1 MKKLFLFLAFLSG
14 LSFSSSGQNQTAE
27 KQIEQVI
34 ENLFQGMKSKNQQL
48 LEKAFHE
55 DAIMHTVA
63 ASPDGTRLGA
73 NSVKDFINRIAVSPA
88 ETVLDERIQSYH
100 IRVDGDMA
108 SAWTPYR
115 FYVNDGFSHCGV
127 NSFQL
132 IRIDGEWKITY
143 VIDTRR
149 KDNCD

>member
-1 MKKLFLFLAFLSG
+1 MIRQLGLLVFIFCFSLNVVAQQHNEEKAIEEVISTLF
-14 LSFSSSGQNQTAE
+14 
-27 KQIEQVI
+27 K
-34 ENLFQGMKSKNQQL
+34 GMKDKNQQL
-48 LEKAFHE
+48 IEMSFHR

-63 ASPDGTRLGA
+63 HSDEGTKLGS
-73 NSVKDFINRIAVSPA
+73 NSVKDFINRIAVTPA
-88 ETVLDERIQSYH
+88 ETVLDERILSYN
-100 IRVDGDMA
+100 IQVDGDMA

-132 IRIDGEWKITY
+132 IKINGKWQITY

-149 KDNCD
+149 KVDCD

>member
-1 MKKLFLFLAFLSG
+1 MIRQLGLLVFIFCFSLNVVAQQHNEEKAIEEVISTLF
-14 LSFSSSGQNQTAE
+14 
-27 KQIEQVI
+27 K
-34 ENLFQGMKSKNQQL
+34 GMKDKNQQL
-48 LEKAFHE
+48 IEMSFHR

-63 ASPDGTRLGA
+63 QSDEGTKLGS
-73 NSVKDFINRIAVSPA
+73 NSVKDFINRIAVTPA
-88 ETVLDERIQSYH
+88 ETVLDERILSYN
-100 IRVDGDMA
+100 IQVDGDMA

-132 IRIDGEWKITY
+132 IKINGKWQITY

-149 KDNCD
+149 KVDCD